1 MKQFMSAHGGE
12 AMSQRID
19 VNEEYEKL
27 DRSYEFAKLCS
38 LLANGN
44 RARLAFEIV
53 DRERTVGDLAKL
65 AGLSQSATSQHLKIL
80 RAASVVKVRKD
91 AQNVYFSI
99 SSEPLKRLIK
109 YAQNEPA

>member
-1 MKQFMSAHGGE
+1 
-12 AMSQRID
+12 MSQCID
-19 VNEEYEKL
+19 LNEEYSEL
-27 DRSYEFAKLCS
+27 DRVYEFAKLCS

-80 RAASVVKVRKD
+80 RAASVIKIRRD
-91 AQNVYFSI
+91 AQNVYCSI
-99 SSEPLKRLIK
+99 SSEPLKRLIT
-109 YAQNEPA
+109 YALNEPA